1 MVHSWSLF
9 PQECEFIAR
18 DSHSDRVDRSLPHSW
33 SPSFLRDMHES
44 ELLVDAHVLLPSH
57 TPQNFQK
64 LLVVL
69 NEYLG
74 EKQIMEILDYS
85 SKFFGSLLA

>member
-1 MVHSWSLF
+1 
-9 PQECEFIAR
+9 
-18 DSHSDRVDRSLPHSW
+18 
-33 SPSFLRDMHES
+33 MHES